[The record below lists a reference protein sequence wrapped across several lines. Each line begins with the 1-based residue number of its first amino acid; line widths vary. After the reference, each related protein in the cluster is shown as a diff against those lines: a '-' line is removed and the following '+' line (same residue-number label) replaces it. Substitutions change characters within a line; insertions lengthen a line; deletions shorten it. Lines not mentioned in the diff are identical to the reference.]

1 MANMKGVATS
11 LFMVLVTALLL
22 FSYTAEAA
30 KGPKIT
36 HKVGSGKPVFAP
48 FYDDHAKHLYR
59 CSSTLSMATRH
70 WDELS
75 WVSMERPCPR
85 SVPRLR
91 HW

>member
-11 LFMVLVTALLL
+11 LFMTLVTALLL
-22 FSYTAEAA
+22 FSYTADAA

-36 HKVGSGKPVFAP
+36 HKVGSGKPVSTP
-48 FYDDHAKHLYR
+48 SYDNHTKYLYR
-59 CSSTLSMATRH
+59 CSSTLSMVTRL

-85 SVPRLR
+85 SVPKRLR
-91 HW
+91 W